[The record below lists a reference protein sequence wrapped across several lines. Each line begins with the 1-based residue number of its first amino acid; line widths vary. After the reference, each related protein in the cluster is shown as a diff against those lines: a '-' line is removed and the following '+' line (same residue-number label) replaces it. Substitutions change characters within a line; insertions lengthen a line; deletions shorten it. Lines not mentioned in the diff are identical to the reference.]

1 MNRSLPALSL
11 LCLLCL
17 LAMPA
22 AATTV
27 CDAVWRD
34 AARARD
40 VPVRIRMPDGRG
52 KVAAVLWSP
61 GLGGDIRG
69 GSAWGEAWAAQGI
82 AVIHLQHAGSDS
94 AVYQGAATPEERRAR
109 VLAAATPMQVV
120 ARVGDVGFVADEL
133 ARRPREGACDL
144 GRIDRERLGLAG
156 HSMGAWTVQAI
167 AGQRVGPMGES
178 LLIDRR
184 FRALIAFSPT
194 GNGDADGLAAFAV
207 VRRPFLAI
215 TGTADGAPLSAAP
228 EQQAQALNLRTA
240 PFRGMPADGRKYQ
253 LVFDR
258 AEHMMF
264 AGNAARARANP
275 LAAHVLDSA
284 IAVTRAFWDKWLLE
298 TDKGDAVLDRPPIG
312 PADRWEH
319 K

>member
-1 MNRSLPALSL
+1 MKRTILVLPVMLM
-11 LCLLCL
+11 

-27 CDAVWRD
+27 CDAVWHD

-52 KVAAVLWSP
+52 TVAAVLWSP
-61 GLGGDIRG
+61 GLGGDIHG
-69 GSAWGEAWAAQGI
+69 GGAWADAWVSQGL
-82 AVIHLQHAGSDS
+82 AVIHLQHPGSDS
-94 AVYQGAATPEERRAR
+94 AVYQGEATREERRAR
-109 VLAAATPMQVV
+109 VLAAATPAQLI
-120 ARVGDVGFVADEL
+120 ARVADVGFVADEL
-133 ARRPREGACDL
+133 ARRPREGACNL
-144 GRIDRERLGLAG
+144 GRVDRERLGLAG
-156 HSMGAWTVQAI
+156 HSMGAWTVQGV
-167 AGQRVGPMGES
+167 AGQRFGPMGEAP
-178 LLIDRR
+178 LTDRR

-194 GNGDADGLAAFAV
+194 GNADAAGLAAFAG

-215 TGTADGAPLSAAP
+215 TGTADGAPINATP
-228 EQQAQALNLRTA
+228 EQRAQPLLLRTA

-264 AGNAARARANP
+264 AGNAGRARTDP
-275 LAAHVLDSA
+275 LAGHVLTAS
-284 IAVTRAFWDKWLLE
+284 IAVTQAFWNKWLLE
-298 TDKGDAVLDRPPIG
+298 NDKGDAVLERPPIDA
-312 PADRWEH
+312 ADRWEH